1 MVILNGKDHCTIA
14 NTIVN
19 ENIKKINEK
28 IAEVTVISDSNIFIP
43 VENSKIEIED
53 ITALVYNRITQIYIS
68 FKTNTDIDPALA
80 SIAVGTLNPDLIKL
94 PRKVIIIGGLKFN
107 AQINRAGAVY
117 LSNVSGVTMPAGKST
132 NVSGVYINAD

>member
-1 MVILNGKDHCTIA
+1 MTGNDYCTIA

-43 VENSKIEIED
+43 KENSKIKIED

-68 FKTNTDIDPALA
+68 FKTNIDIDPAI
-80 SIAVGTLNPDLIKL
+80 SSVAVGTLNPDLIKL

-107 AQINRAGAVY
+107 AQINKSGDVY
-117 LSNVSGVTMPAGKST
+117 LSNISGVTMPAGKST
-132 NVSGVYINAD
+132 NVSGIYINAD

>member
-1 MVILNGKDHCTIA
+1 MTGNDYCTIA

-43 VENSKIEIED
+43 KENSKIEIED

-68 FKTNTDIDPALA
+68 FKTNTDIDPTI
-80 SIAVGTLNPDLIKL
+80 SSVAVGSLNPDLIKL

-107 AQINRAGAVY
+107 AQINKAGLVY
-117 LSNVSGVTMPAGKST
+117 LSNVSGVTMPAGKSS
-132 NVSGVYINAD
+132 NVSGIYINAD